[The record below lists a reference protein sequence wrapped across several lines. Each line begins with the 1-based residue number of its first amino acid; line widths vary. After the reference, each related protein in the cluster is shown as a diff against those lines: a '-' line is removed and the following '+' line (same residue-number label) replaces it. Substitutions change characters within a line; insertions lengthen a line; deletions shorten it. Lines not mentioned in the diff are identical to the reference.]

1 MELRANYAHHLADI
15 MKIALNALPIPE
27 KLNVLSAQP
36 TQPIQ
41 LNISSEIICSDVFE
55 IVKQI
60 LLMELHI
67 MEIVLLLF
75 LNVLLKLIVL

>member
-1 MELRANYAHHLADI
+1 MELRANYAHNLADI
-15 MKIALNALPIPE
+15 MKIALNALTIPE
-27 KLNVLSAQP
+27 KLNVLSVQP

-75 LNVLLKLIVL
+75 LNVLLKLNV